1 MCSVNCTVYNYI
13 SVGGGWSVRQ
23 SVHTT
28 GKERNLSNANR
39 LKLTI
44 SPLKNLYL
52 GQGRWT
58 KIYLHI
64 FQSVRFFL
72 CRVSFGKVDMWWS

>member
-1 MCSVNCTVYNYI
+1 MCSVNCTVYRYI

-44 SPLKNLYL
+44 SPLKKSLPWP
-52 GQGRWT
+52 RA
-58 KIYLHI
+58 
-64 FQSVRFFL
+64 
-72 CRVSFGKVDMWWS
+72 VDQN